1 MPVTPTQPIIVPS
14 KSLDKIWVTS
24 FSSMS
29 QGPNKLIT
37 LNIILTPYNESGD
50 EGTGIV
56 LGPYDVAEICL
67 SDPEAAAIYGA
78 ILAWVEKKAKAEGK
92 I

>member
-1 MPVTPTQPIIVPS
+1 MPVTPTQPIVIPE
-14 KSLDKIWVTS
+14 KQLDKIWVTS

-29 QGPNKLIT
+29 QGPNKPIA
-37 LNIILTPYNESGD
+37 LNIGLTPYNSSGAQGES
-50 EGTGIV
+50 IN
-56 LGPYDVAEICL
+56 LGPYDVSEICL
-67 SDPEAAAIYGA
+67 ADSEAAAIYGS